1 MRASTLVRA
10 ATCVALAAAA
20 TASAGCAWQP
30 YVVTRGIRHMMGNHT
45 RVHQIV
51 PLTTS
56 LKPYRIVEVMPLQ
69 NLLGTAVPLTTERY
83 INDRVA
89 EGLRALPTSPQV
101 IAVITDP
108 ATQSASVTST
118 APPGW
123 SARTLLVEGYI
134 DDLDAGSLPLRVAEL
149 GFNHV
154 AVTVRIRLRDKTTS
168 QVVSA
173 ASFTAQDDRVTAS
186 ANGAINNVAKR
197 IRTYVESGYE
207 Q

>member
-1 MRASTLVRA
+1 MRAVTLIRA
-10 ATCVALAAAA
+10 ASGVALAAVLA
-20 TASAGCAWQP
+20 ASAGCAWQP
-30 YVVTRGIRHMMGNHT
+30 YVVTRGLRHVLGNHT

-69 NLLGTAVPLTTERY
+69 NLLGTAVPLATERY

-89 EGLRALPTSPQV
+89 EGLRVLPTSPQV
-101 IAVITDP
+101 VTVTADP
-108 ATQSASVTST
+108 AVPAASVTSA

-123 SARTLLVEGYI
+123 SARTLRVEGYI

-173 ASFTAQDDRVTAS
+173 ASFTTQDDRVTAS
-186 ANGAINNVAKR
+186 ANVAINNVAKR
-197 IRTYVESGYE
+197 IRSYVESGYE